1 VSDRLSGTHARAR
14 THRQTYTTQT
24 ERERERERDRY
35 RLAECSWVDASDE
48 RNIDREASEEAVQV
62 ASEDAADVGKHARV
76 VMPDVDYLLR

>member
-1 VSDRLSGTHARAR
+1 MSDRLSGTHARAR

-24 ERERERERDRY
+24 ERERERERE